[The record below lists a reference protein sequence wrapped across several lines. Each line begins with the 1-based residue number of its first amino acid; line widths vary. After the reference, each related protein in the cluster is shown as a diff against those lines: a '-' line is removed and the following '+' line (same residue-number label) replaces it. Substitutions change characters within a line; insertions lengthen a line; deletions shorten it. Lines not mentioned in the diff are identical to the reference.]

1 MRNDKSG
8 EKRENRISD
17 RFNRGNNVDRS
28 VIDYLN
34 SGVSKCGYGTE
45 EKQDKVQNTYNE
57 CDNFKIGEGN
67 MGVNKFVD
75 KIIFGMK

>member
-8 EKRENRISD
+8 EKREKRISD

-45 EKQDKVQNTYNE
+45 EKQDKVQIHIMNA
-57 CDNFKIGEGN
+57 
-67 MGVNKFVD
+67 
-75 KIIFGMK
+75 IILKLEREIWE